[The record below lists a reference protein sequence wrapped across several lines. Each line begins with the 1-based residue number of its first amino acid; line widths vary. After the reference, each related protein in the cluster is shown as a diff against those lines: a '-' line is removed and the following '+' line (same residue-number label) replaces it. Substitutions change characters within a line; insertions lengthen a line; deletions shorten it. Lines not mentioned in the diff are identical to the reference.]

1 MMYLRVLGPGSL
13 VLLAACAPL
22 QQAPLLYSSKTTVGL
37 DISSAA
43 SETPGGSISIGVKI
57 VDAAYVPVA
66 VSKRL
71 RDDANNRDIA
81 SEIIRVEAQF
91 GEGNNTGQLDSLS
104 AENKE
109 KIAAYLQA
117 KLVEDR
123 LTAEVA
129 RLARSITRD
138 EGERDRQQAL
148 LTAAQAAV
156 DKHGAGTSADVKK
169 ADTDTV
175 QAAQKKLGEVQADIV
190 RDRPRLV
197 EQQKKL
203 REAKAVAEQ
212 RLNDA
217 SDAVAF
223 LRTDKRDALSVY
235 GRFNADSAATAGSSS
250 TARLTAGKIF
260 STGVASQNLTEAV
273 RKEAEASAMA
283 QCLDSVTKLLK
294 ELEQSRRAE
303 FIASLQSMCSPQ
315 QKRP

>member
-235 GRFNADSAATAGSSS
+235 GRFNADSAATAGSSP